1 MQASENS
8 TTSISLQHSSPEVVQ
23 LATNYASDYLNYVEN
38 LPFDLQR
45 NVTKL
50 REVDQRCREYVKEI
64 ETLYESFMKENDGST
79 GVKKRTY
86 LLQIRRLFGLC
97 KELGDEKI
105 AIAQGMSETIEMRN
119 KQLEHGCR
127 RFRLSYDPNIKLD
140 HNGKK
145 DKEVKSESAKGHK
158 RSRRQRNNHM
168 IEKHEKVQH
177 LHKEK
182 DQEKTKQ
189 TASHHSEDPDE
200 PPAKIMAASSP
211 EHSAVTVPT
220 PALTRAAQR
229 DEDKRL
235 SNKSSKEKKEEKQQ
249 EKVEEQV
256 STTTSS
262 SSNKTTTE
270 SSSATLIAT
279 TTTPSTPSTPSSKQ
293 TKITSTSASSSS
305 TNTANKSANK
315 GKKKKRKSNKHQTEK
330 QSSNTGEVS
339 PIIDMPIDP
348 DEPTYCLCQQ
358 VSFGQMIGCDNMKCP
373 IEWFHFSCVRLTHKP
388 KGKWFCPD
396 CTIKRKREG
405 KRGDNR

>member
-1 MQASENS
+1 MKNVQTSETS
-8 TTSISLQHSSPEVVQ
+8 STSISLQHSSPEVIQ
-23 LATNYASDYLNYVEN
+23 LATNYASNYLDYVEN

-50 REVDQRCREYVKEI
+50 REVDQKCREHVKEI
-64 ETLYESFMKENDGST
+64 ETLYEGFMKENDGST
-79 GVKKRTY
+79 GVRKRTY

-105 AIAQGMSETIEMRN
+105 AIAQSMAEEIEMRN

-127 RFRLSYDPNIKLD
+127 RFELSYEPNMKSD

-145 DKEVKSESAKGHK
+145 DKEGKSEAGKGHK
-158 RSRRQRNNHM
+158 RSRRQRNNQSV
-168 IEKHEKVQH
+168 EKQEKVNH
-177 LHKEK
+177 SHK
-182 DQEKTKQ
+182 DQEKVTK
-189 TASHHSEDPDE
+189 SHQEDVDE
-200 PPAKIMAASSP
+200 PPAKVMASSSP
-211 EHSAVTVPT
+211 EHSSITIPT

-235 SNKSSKEKKEEKQQ
+235 SNKSSKDKKEEKH
-249 EKVEEQV
+249 EKAEEPV
-256 STTTSS
+256 SATTSS
-262 SSNKTTTE
+262 STKTISE
-270 SSSATLIAT
+270 LSS
-279 TTTPSTPSTPSSKQ
+279 TTPSTTSTTSGTPSTPTTSKQ
-293 TKITSTSASSSS
+293 NKNASASATSTNS
-305 TNTANKSANK
+305 TNKNTNK

-330 QSSNTGEVS
+330 QSSNSGEVS
-339 PIIDMPIDP
+339 PIVDMPIDP

-396 CTIKRKREG
+396 CTTKRKREG